1 MRFKEELKPKG
12 KKQVRNMPKLTQLH
26 SFSYHS
32 HLIDPGTG
40 LAFLASKPQARTW
53 PCSSYNRQVG
63 TFLNVS
69 IDPGQCRICC
79 TFPAA
84 IRDEPYAYDNTPFD
98 RNTAEDAD
106 TTYHAR
112 ESSSCTPK
120 NVSSRG
126 TGCSEDPRHDTHQSR
141 WKPTSFLR
149 PWAVQR
155 RAWAARTI
163 DTSRGCSG
171 FQQRDMRGSAVA
183 TGSENPWDQ
192 RCTHPCGEV
201 RRVVEKKAGASYG
214 SSSTAGAGTEPRRSC
229 AGRHGPVEER

>member
-1 MRFKEELKPKG
+1 MRFKEELKPKEKTG
-12 KKQVRNMPKLTQLH
+12 SQHAKVDPTPHL
-26 SFSYHS
+26 SYHS

-63 TFLNVS
+63 TFLKVS

-112 ESSSCTPK
+112 ESSSWTPK
-120 NVSSRG
+120 TSVHVARVAQKTTTRLTKVDGNRHLSFVRGRYRGGHGRRGRLIRREDVLVSSSGICGARSSQRAQRTRG
-126 TGCSEDPRHDTHQSR
+126 INVVPTHVG
-141 WKPTSFLR
+141 K
-149 PWAVQR
+149 
-155 RAWAARTI
+155 
-163 DTSRGCSG
+163 
-171 FQQRDMRGSAVA
+171 
-183 TGSENPWDQ
+183 
-192 RCTHPCGEV
+192 
-201 RRVVEKKAGASYG
+201 
-214 SSSTAGAGTEPRRSC
+214 
-229 AGRHGPVEER
+229 